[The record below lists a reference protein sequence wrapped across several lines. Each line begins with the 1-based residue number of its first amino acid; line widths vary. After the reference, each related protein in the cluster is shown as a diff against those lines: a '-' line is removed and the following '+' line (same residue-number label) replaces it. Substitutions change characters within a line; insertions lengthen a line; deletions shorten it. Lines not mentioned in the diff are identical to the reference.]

1 VLDVEGFGSLLEA
14 RVVITKW
21 VNQYNHHRPHGA
33 IGGTSPH
40 QYHKQYLETQ
50 RRTRQR
56 AIH

>member
-40 QYHKQYLETQ
+40 QYHKQYLETS
-50 RRTRQR
+50 RVG
-56 AIH
+56 